1 MSYILITVIITVI
14 NLKLMKLLIH
24 FFIIRRGI
32 LVAALKYSRQ
42 REAIKHYLASTKEHP
57 TADTVYMHVKRNF
70 PISVLA
76 LYIETWICLQTSV
89 RRSRYQHL
97 TEETDLME
105 PYSRTIISY
114 VRNVDGSWI
123 LSWIWK
129 VLKRWTVLRMTVLT
143 EWSLPV
149 LLYFMENAVTALE
162 SLNL

>member
-1 MSYILITVIITVI
+1 
-14 NLKLMKLLIH
+14 MKLLIH
-24 FFIIRRGI
+24 FFIIRKGDSCGSIKIQPPTWSDNTI
-32 LVAALKYSRQ
+32 LHPQ
-42 REAIKHYLASTKEHP
+42 RNIQQP
-57 TADTVYMHVKRNF
+57 ITVYMHVKRNF

-114 VRNVDGSWI
+114 VRNVDGYWI